1 MQTSLDLDIDYLK
14 TARKVTKF
22 LDKKLDR
29 YLALSGKHRFDLKS
43 PNMDGMPKAP
53 TKGNSSE
60 NRMLSIWLAEEVV
73 DCVGCAM
80 RNMTKES
87 QKILLS
93 RYSDQML
100 TYNIAR
106 ELNISAATY
115 TRKQEKA
122 LCEFAD
128 RFEFQLVKHG
138 IHTEVDDLHVYPDE
152 NEH

>member
-1 MQTSLDLDIDYLK
+1 MQTDLNLDIDCLK
-14 TARKVTKF
+14 TARKVTEF
-22 LDKKLDR
+22 LEKKLDR
-29 YLALSGKHRFDLKS
+29 YLALSGKQRFDLKS
-43 PNMDGMPKAP
+43 PGMNGMPKAP
-53 TKGNSSE
+53 SHGNGSE
-60 NRMLSIWLAEEVV
+60 NRMLNIWLAEEVV

-87 QKILLS
+87 QRILLS

-106 ELNISAATY
+106 ELNISSATY
-115 TRKQEKA
+115 SRKQEKA

-138 IHTEVDDLHVYPDE
+138 IHTEIDDLHVYPDE
-152 NEH
+152 GD

>member
-1 MQTSLDLDIDYLK
+1 MQTSLNLDIDCLK
-14 TARKVTKF
+14 TARKVTDF

-29 YLALSGKHRFDLKS
+29 YLALSGKQRFDLKS
-43 PNMDGMPKAP
+43 PEMDGMPKAP
-53 TKGNSSE
+53 SYGNNSE

-93 RYSDQML
+93 RYSDQMMVYKI
-100 TYNIAR
+100 TQ
-106 ELNISAATY
+106 ELNYSASTY
-115 TRKQEKA
+115 TRRQEKA

-128 RFEFQLVKHG
+128 RFEYQVIKHG
-138 IHTEVDDLHVYPDE
+138 IHTEVADLHVYK